1 MQQIFL
7 NYRVYIA
14 LALLCLLLALTPDSW
29 HLVLR
34 YSRSGLEQGEYWRLV
49 TGHLLHS
56 NSWHLLMNLGGLLLV
71 ALLHGRYFSS
81 TVLVCQWLIAA
92 LLISLALYFGSAQIY
107 AYVGLSGLLHA
118 MLMLGAVKDIQLKQR
133 GGYLLFT
140 GLLLKVTYEQWQG
153 PDSDL
158 ASLIAAN
165 VAIDAHLYG
174 VVSGLSI
181 AVVGIIGQRI
191 KTAPR
196 R

>member
-1 MQQIFL
+1 MQQILL

-81 TVLVCQWLIAA
+81 TVLVRQWLIAA

-140 GLLLKVTYEQWQG
+140 GLVLKVTYEQWQG

-165 VAIDAHLYG
+165 VAVDAHLYG
-174 VVSGLSI
+174 VITGLVI
-181 AVVGIIGQRI
+181 AALSWRLQSTR
-191 KTAPR
+191 TAPR
-196 R
+196 C